1 MDNIADMDELT
12 EMSIAYDVPP
22 ATGQPAASLLD
33 TVPMLIAILAIVY
46 FLVIRPNQKEQAAQQ
61 KLIASLQK
69 GDKVVLRTGLF
80 GVVHEVQQ
88 TTLLLT
94 IAENV
99 RVEVEKS
106 AIRGKVDAQ
115 DKN

>member
-1 MDNIADMDELT
+1 MDNIADMDDLMET
-12 EMSIAYDVPP
+12 SIAYDVPP
-22 ATGQPAASLLD
+22 AATSQQPSLLD
-33 TVPMLIAILAIVY
+33 MAPMFIAFLAIFY
-46 FLVIRPNQKEQAAQQ
+46 FLVIRPQQKEQSSQQ

-69 GDKVVLRTGLF
+69 GDKVVLRTGLY
-80 GVVHEVQQ
+80 GVVYEVQQ
-88 TTLLLT
+88 TVLLIT

-106 AIRGKVDAQ
+106 AVRGKVDIQ